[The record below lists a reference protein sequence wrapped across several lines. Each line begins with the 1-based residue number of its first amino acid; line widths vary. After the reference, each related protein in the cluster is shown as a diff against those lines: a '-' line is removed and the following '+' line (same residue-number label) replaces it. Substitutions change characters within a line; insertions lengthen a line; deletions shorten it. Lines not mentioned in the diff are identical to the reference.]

1 MTDLAEIDDPD
12 IHLLPSNAS
21 PLERLMSASAQRRF
35 DGIPTPIET
44 IKRPFDAPL
53 NFLPHLAWEVSLD
66 VWEEDW
72 PEWQKR
78 RAIANS
84 IHLHRIKGTLPA
96 LIGWLELIGA
106 ELQSYV
112 IPPVGAYAAPSA
124 TPEEKAAFA
133 AQFPELRIYL
143 ESDYGT
149 ADADLYT
156 NDGFSDDEFV
166 TVSTAADRYGN
177 RAYLVD
183 KGVSTPVPMLPVT
196 WAGAN
201 AINEGLVGVVIP
213 GEDDGGFFIADAA
226 ADASFV
232 TAAKITSKLLTIAAD
247 RSYVPITPQPVI
259 LPGDTP
265 PLTLMN
271 VIPERIATTGI
282 IGLDVL
288 HIEVGYV
295 GDYLGDKDSS
305 LRIYDRYYLYDATR
319 LVGTPGSDGGF
330 FLDSTRLEI
339 PPFYAEMRVHF
350 GGSAPVPSFMLDDG
364 FVDEACTVPVQGQL
378 DRVAAALRAAKS
390 HRDQIWFTTQISR
403 PVEFDDAVPL
413 DGSIA
418 FDAEI
423 PLYD

>member
-1 MTDLAEIDDPD
+1 MTDIEDPD
-12 IHLLPSNAS
+12 VHLLPSNAS
-21 PLERLMSASAQRRF
+21 ALERLTSASAARRF

-44 IKRPFDAPL
+44 IKRPFDAPTG
-53 NFLPHLAWEVSLD
+53 FLPPLAWEVSLD

-72 PEWQKR
+72 PEWRKR

-96 LIGWLELIGA
+96 FIGWLDVIGA

-112 IPPVGAYAAPSA
+112 IPPIGAYASPGTTKA
-124 TPEEKAAFA
+124 ERAAFA

-143 ESDYGT
+143 ESNYGA

-156 NDGFSDDEFV
+156 NDGFSDSEFF
-166 TVSTAADRYGN
+166 TVSTAGERYGQ
-177 RAYLVD
+177 RAYLID
-183 KGVSTPVPMLPVT
+183 QGVTTPLPMLPVT
-196 WAGAN
+196 WAGAA

-226 ADASFV
+226 VDAACV
-232 TAAKITSKLLTIAAD
+232 TAAKITSQLLSIAAD
-247 RSYVPITPQPVI
+247 RSYVPLTPQPVV
-259 LPGDTP
+259 LPSDTP

-271 VIPERIATTGI
+271 VTPERVATTGS
-282 IGLDVL
+282 IGPDVL
-288 HIEVGYV
+288 HTDAGFIE
-295 GDYLGDKDSS
+295 DYLGAKDSS

-319 LVGTPGSDGGF
+319 VVGLPGSDGGF

-339 PPFYAEMRVHF
+339 PPFYAEMRVHL
-350 GGSAPVPSFMLDDG
+350 GGASPVPTFMLDDG
-364 FVDEACTVPVQGQL
+364 FVGEACMMPVQGQL

-403 PVEFDDAVPL
+403 PVEFADAPPL
-413 DGSIA
+413 DGTIA